1 MPHNTGFTKAML
13 WSWYGTRRVLL
24 CGSPQLTHQY
34 TERSRQQGQVS
45 EEGIRWQRSH
55 FCSMH
60 RNLHWG
66 RPEKHEILHR
76 MADKSITDV
85 YWILW
90 MKWSSLQQHS
100 QANYKCVSHVS
111 QWQLEKAWSWNHH
124 QASAYSKVPL
134 SNSSTSSSHVE
145 EGMLLYGSKRILKHL
160 MIRSPRKMHRMP
172 TKAKPVFCSSVRE
185 NAETSLTLILAE
197 ELLQ

>member
-13 WSWYGTRRVLL
+13 WSRYGTRRVLL

-76 MADKSITDV
+76 MVDKSITDV

-100 QANYKCVSHVS
+100 QANYKMCLTCVPVATGKGLK
-111 QWQLEKAWSWNHH
+111 LEPPS
-124 QASAYSKVPL
+124 
-134 SNSSTSSSHVE
+134 
-145 EGMLLYGSKRILKHL
+145 GKRILKGPFIKL
-160 MIRSPRKMHRMP
+160 FDFVFPRRRGH
-172 TKAKPVFCSSVRE
+172 AAIWV
-185 NAETSLTLILAE
+185 
-197 ELLQ
+197 